1 MAANDTQTVHVQT
14 LFSYA
19 LQPYR
24 FDISAPQKLRI
35 EPHSTQP
42 FAYVVYGNGNQGDQL
57 TIIITDTAAQSSHL
71 EKKLVVDFTE
81 PIDVI
86 KRPVMADLDE
96 PAVLIEQETSRSY
109 ELNAGRKTEITPGAQ
124 TTSYVLVIGNDRYI
138 EDQQKQYLPSKIEV
152 SPNYP
157 NPFNPATT
165 LSFTL
170 PRQNMVSLKVYD
182 VIGRN
187 IATLIEEVCPAGVY

>member
-1 MAANDTQTVHVQT
+1 MGGQ
-14 LFSYA
+14 
-19 LQPYR
+19 
-24 FDISAPQKLRI
+24 
-35 EPHSTQP
+35 
-42 FAYVVYGNGNQGDQL
+42 
-57 TIIITDTAAQSSHL
+57 
-71 EKKLVVDFTE
+71 
-81 PIDVI
+81 
-86 KRPVMADLDE
+86 
-96 PAVLIEQETSRSY
+96 AVLIEQETGRSY

-187 IATLIEEVCPAGVY
+187 IATLIEEVRPAGVYQVRFDASGQSSGVYFAVFEIGNRRIVQKMMLIK

>member
-57 TIIITDTAAQSSHL
+57 TITITDTAAQSSHL

-96 PAVLIEQETSRSY
+96 PAHKSTGISRTPALY
-109 ELNAGRKTEITPGAQ
+109 WTNARQAGRGERQDGRPGR
-124 TTSYVLVIGNDRYI
+124 TN
-138 EDQQKQYLPSKIEV
+138 
-152 SPNYP
+152 
-157 NPFNPATT
+157 
-165 LSFTL
+165 
-170 PRQNMVSLKVYD
+170 
-182 VIGRN
+182 
-187 IATLIEEVCPAGVY
+187 